1 MLRENDLEAEAQ
13 RSLHLQMA
21 ELALG
26 PGQSMRLVRTEKLY
40 SQRPADDR
48 FLCPF
53 FLFSKIFNVYLFI
66 FEKERDRAGAGKEQR
81 RKHGIQSR
89 LQALSCQHRAQR
101 RPQIHELGDHDLN

>member
-13 RSLHLQMA
+13 RSLHLQME

-66 FEKERDRAGAGKEQR
+66 FEKERDRAGAGEGQR
-81 RKHGIQSR
+81 ERETQNPK
-89 LQALSCQHRAQR
+89 QAPGSEMSAHSPTRGSN
-101 RPQIHELGDHDLN
+101 P